1 MIKLHTLRPCEF
13 SNRVRLLG
21 IKFVNMAILTFILNK
36 GGKYCLL
43 LRCFMENI
51 DTQTIET
58 ESPQKM
64 MGCSS
69 PPSFGA
75 NLRLP
80 TQVHGDNLY
89 GWTIHSLCLCLSL
102 SLCQSLSL
110 SLFCMLLT
118 SIILFPSVFLSL
130 YLFLSVTLSLSLS
143 FSLCLPLSL

>member
-1 MIKLHTLRPCEF
+1 M
-13 SNRVRLLG
+13 
-21 IKFVNMAILTFILNK
+21 LNK

-43 LRCFMENI
+43 WRCFMENI
-51 DTQTIET
+51 DAQTIET

-75 NLRLP
+75 NLRSP
-80 TQVHGDNLY
+80 TQVHRENLN
-89 GWTIHSLCLCLSL
+89 GWIIHSLCLCLCL

-130 YLFLSVTLSLSLS
+130 CHSVTVSLFFSLSPSVSLSLS
-143 FSLCLPLSL
+143 VLNERDLRKVGRVEFDLPGPVPKPLQSSS